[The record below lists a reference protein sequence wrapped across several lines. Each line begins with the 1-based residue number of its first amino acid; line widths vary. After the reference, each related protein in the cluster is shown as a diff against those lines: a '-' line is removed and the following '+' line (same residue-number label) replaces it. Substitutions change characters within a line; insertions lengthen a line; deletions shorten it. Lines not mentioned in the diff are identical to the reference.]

1 MVVCCL
7 LLICRTRLNKGYAFI
22 NFTKPK
28 SEVEICCYILCKQY
42 NLTKNKNILYFGVPK
57 NRGDILALKLRIF
70 VTVLNQ
76 ILVVHFMTI
85 NAQDT
90 IISNLREN

>member
-1 MVVCCL
+1 MIVCGL
-7 LLICRTRLNKGYAFI
+7 LLICRNGLNKGYAFV

-28 SEVEICCYILCKQY
+28 SEVGVYVILYFNILCKQY
-42 NLTKNKNILYFGVPK
+42 NFKKNKNILHLGVPK

-76 ILVVHFMTI
+76 ILVITI

-90 IISNLREN
+90 S